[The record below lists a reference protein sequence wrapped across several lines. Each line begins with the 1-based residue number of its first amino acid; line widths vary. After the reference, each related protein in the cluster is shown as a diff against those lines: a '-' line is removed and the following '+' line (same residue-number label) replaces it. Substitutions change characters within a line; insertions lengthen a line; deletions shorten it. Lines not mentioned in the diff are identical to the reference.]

1 MEADELEA
9 SPPFPLFL
17 DRERNKWLL
26 VRNERERK
34 GKKREFIERDWLG
47 IELNI
52 LFSFIIII
60 IVIVEFERERERES
74 HKRSVKSVGNWK
86 EKK

>member
-26 VRNERERK
+26 VRNERDRK
-34 GKKREFIERDWLG
+34 GKKREFIERDREREREKEWLG

-60 IVIVEFERERERES
+60 IILIVEFERERERATREA
-74 HKRSVKSVGNWK
+74 
-86 EKK
+86 

>member
-26 VRNERERK
+26 VRNERCRK
-34 GKKREFIERDWLG
+34 GKKIEFIERDRERERESG

-60 IVIVEFERERERES
+60 ILIVEFERERERATREA
-74 HKRSVKSVGNWK
+74 
-86 EKK
+86 

>member
-26 VRNERERK
+26 VRNERDRK
-34 GKKREFIERDWLG
+34 GKKREFIERDRERERESG

-60 IVIVEFERERERES
+60 ILIVEFERERERATREA
-74 HKRSVKSVGNWK
+74 
-86 EKK
+86 

>member
-26 VRNERERK
+26 VRNERDRK
-34 GKKREFIERDWLG
+34 GKKIEFIERDGERERESG

-60 IVIVEFERERERES
+60 ILIVEFERERERATREA
-74 HKRSVKSVGNWK
+74 
-86 EKK
+86 

>member
-26 VRNERERK
+26 VRNERDRK
-34 GKKREFIERDWLG
+34 GKKIEFIERD
-47 IELNI
+47 
-52 LFSFIIII
+52 
-60 IVIVEFERERERES
+60 RERERE
-74 HKRSVKSVGNWK
+74 WY
-86 EKK
+86 

>member
-26 VRNERERK
+26 VRNERDRK
-34 GKKREFIERDWLG
+34 GKKREFIERD
-47 IELNI
+47 
-52 LFSFIIII
+52 
-60 IVIVEFERERERES
+60 RERER
-74 HKRSVKSVGNWK
+74 KSGLVLN
-86 EKK
+86 

>member
-34 GKKREFIERDWLG
+34 GKKIEFIERDWLG

-60 IVIVEFERERERES
+60 IIVTVEFEREREPQEKREIS
-74 HKRSVKSVGNWK
+74 GKLER
-86 EKK
+86 EEIT

>member
-26 VRNERERK
+26 VRNERDRK
-34 GKKREFIERDWLG
+34 GKKREFIERDR
-47 IELNI
+47 
-52 LFSFIIII
+52 
-60 IVIVEFERERERES
+60 ERERERVAWYLIKYFIQFYYYYYS
-74 HKRSVKSVGNWK
+74 DC
-86 EKK
+86 